1 MYRFFFLPY
10 TIQTKMPAA
19 STTKKTKPFPKFS
32 GSERVCRRNVF
43 SVPKGIS
50 RNNCYAYAIHA
61 ARWKGPSYKL
71 QPGDLSM
78 PDVPGYL
85 DCDTLVERTRQDL
98 KVIGGHL
105 TPYDSRCKRGYY
117 KIALILAPS
126 RDYHF
131 LVHHKDV
138 VFRVTCDNETRA
150 SIAKKF
156 KVAVSCV
163 EKLASYAKGT
173 SVYVKHADCWSHK
186 RGTAFPVSLMDAKG
200 KIIKDPRKANF
211 DYGWLNYHVY
221 CATFCVKKR
230 PDMKACT
237 VKNDT
242 RGNMFVNE
250 YDVATS
256 AGIKRIISSLKKKMV
271 SSSKTK
277 K

>member
-1 MYRFFFLPY
+1 MAPPKKKSKTSSPR
-10 TIQTKMPAA
+10 
-19 STTKKTKPFPKFS
+19 TTTPNRFS

-71 QPGDLSM
+71 QPGDLST
-78 PDVPGYL
+78 PTIPGYL
-85 DCDTLVERTRQDL
+85 DCQTLISRTQKDL
-98 KVIGGHL
+98 NVIGGYK
-105 TPYDSRCKRGYY
+105 TPYDSKCRRGYY
-117 KIALILAPS
+117 KIALILSPS

-138 VFRVTCDNETRA
+138 VFRVTCDRETRA

-156 KVAVSCV
+156 KVAVACV
-163 EKLASYAKGT
+163 EKLSSYAKGT
-173 SVYVKHADCWSHK
+173 SVYVKNADCWSHK

-211 DYGWLNYHVY
+211 DYGWLNYHVF

-230 PDMKACT
+230 PDMRACT
-237 VKNDT
+237 VKND
-242 RGNMFVNE
+242 RNGNMFVNE
-250 YDVATS
+250 YDVAS
-256 AGIKRIISSLKKKMV
+256 EGGIKRIISSLKKRMT
-271 SSSKTK
+271 SSSRTK